1 MLQPQLSPAPLRL
14 SQLTAGISEAV
25 QEAFREQR
33 FWVIA
38 DITNHSYKA
47 EKSYHNFDM
56 VEKEAGSANLLAKIS
71 GKAWGTGSRQI
82 ANFEEQTG
90 QRFTN
95 NIQVLALVAVEY
107 HAVYGLT
114 VNLLDIDTNF
124 TLGVLEQQKKA
135 TLEKLVAQNEFISR
149 LGDVYI
155 TPNNSLELKPV
166 IQRIALLSSSISA
179 GAEDFKHTL
188 ENNSFGYKYYVDDYF
203 SSVQGDQNAGQL
215 LNKLIEIYNSGVSYD
230 AVVITRGG
238 GAQTDFLLFDNYRI
252 ARAVAKFP
260 IPIIT
265 GIGHQKDQSITDLMV
280 HTQTKTPTKA
290 AEFIIAHNRGFEQ
303 SLLSL
308 QKDILIAS
316 QQLLAFHNT
325 ELTNTRHAILM
336 GAKDIL
342 NKSRESLSA
351 INHGIIEQSRT
362 LIFSQNRKLLQLS
375 SKATASTRI
384 TLANRRSS
392 INSETERLRRIS
404 RANIKNHNSK
414 IEGFSTTVKL
424 LSPANILKK
433 GYGIVKVNGDI
444 VSNADKINEGTIIEI
459 FLADTKIRSTVIEK
473 TENGTD
479 TDL

>member
-1 MLQPQLSPAPLRL
+1 MLQPQPSPAPLRL

-25 QEAFREQR
+25 QEVFREQR

-56 VEKEAGSANLLAKIS
+56 VEKETGSANLLAKIS
-71 GKAWGTGSRQI
+71 GKAWGSGSRQI

-107 HAVYGLT
+107 HAVYGLS
-114 VNLLDIDTNF
+114 VSLLDIDTSF

-135 TLEKLVAQNEFISR
+135 TLEKLVAQNEFITR
-149 LGDVYI
+149 LGDAFI
-155 TPNNSLELKPV
+155 TPNNSLELNPV

-188 ENNSFGYKYYVDDYF
+188 ENNSFGYTYYVDDYF

-215 LNKLIEIYNSGVSYD
+215 LAKLIQIYNSGISYD

-290 AEFIIAHNRGFEQ
+290 AEFIIAHNRTFEQ
-303 SLLSL
+303 ALLSL

-316 QQLLAFHNT
+316 QQLLSSHNK
-325 ELTNTRHAILM
+325 ELTDTRHAILM
-336 GAKDIL
+336 GAKDTL
-342 NKSRESLSA
+342 SGRRENLASV
-351 INHGIIEQSRT
+351 NHDIIEESRI
-362 LIFSQNRKLLQLS
+362 LLFSQKRKLLQLS
-375 SKATASTRI
+375 SKAIATTRI
-384 TLANRRSS
+384 TLANRRNS
-392 INSETERLRRIS
+392 ISSETERLKRVS
-404 RANIKNHNSK
+404 LASLKSHNSK
-414 IEGFSTTVKL
+414 MEGFSTTVKL
-424 LSPANILKK
+424 MSPANILKK
-433 GYGIVKVNGDI
+433 GYGIIKVDGEI
-444 VSNADKINEGTIIEI
+444 VSNADKINEGTVIEVV
-459 FLADTKIRSTVIEK
+459 LADTNIRSTVIEK
-473 TENGTD
+473 KAHGTD